1 MAKLSRAEKNEI
13 ILNDS
18 RGFPHPDYYVYTTK
32 SGQIQVRKR
41 KISLNNMTTSNNNTD
56 IQQNSN
62 VNSNVN
68 SNNVNTNS
76 TNNTNNTTISQS
88 DNITTNNTNDIKQK
102 EETLYETMTNKMI
115 LEKMLNI
122 LEKNAVSNDKN
133 LSQPEN
139 ENITNENKQFV
150 ENIKDNTIDEQQQQ
164 YVEESPIYQQPIK
177 QISYWKR
184 APRKIVL

>member
-41 KISLNNMTTSNNNTD
+41 KISLNQMTVPNSNTNVNTD
-56 IQQNSN
+56 VQQNSN
-62 VNSNVN
+62 VN
-68 SNNVNTNS
+68 T
-76 TNNTNNTTISQS
+76 TILRDDTNTTISQN
-88 DNITTNNTNDIKQK
+88 DNTQK

-133 LSQPEN
+133 LSPPEN

-150 ENIKDNTIDEQQQQ
+150 ENIKDNTIDEQQQ
-164 YVEESPIYQQPIK
+164 YIEEVPIYQQPVRP
-177 QISYWKR
+177 ISYWKR
-184 APRKIVL
+184 APRKLVL

>member
-41 KISLNNMTTSNNNTD
+41 KISLNQMTVPNSNTNVNTD
-56 IQQNSN
+56 VQQNSN
-62 VNSNVN
+62 VNTTISRDD
-68 SNNVNTNS
+68 T
-76 TNNTNNTTISQS
+76 NTTISQ
-88 DNITTNNTNDIKQK
+88 NENTNDVKQK

-122 LEKNAVSNDKN
+122 LEKNAISNDKN
-133 LSQPEN
+133 LSPPEN

-150 ENIKDNTIDEQQQQ
+150 ENIKDNTIDEQGQ
-164 YVEESPIYQQPIK
+164 YVEEVPIYQQPVRP
-177 QISYWKR
+177 ISYWKR
-184 APRKIVL
+184 APRKLVL